1 MSNEEHLCENIIELV
16 RKEGAYTLTEK
27 DAERLK
33 KENKIPCIDLASVEQ
48 IVYLIRMANYVVG
61 SENNERYIWE
71 ETTPNKF
78 IEFAFPF
85 SSYFKTNTLNDFKDK
100 QTLSKYLRDY
110 VHSIFDLAQYSCS
123 RHYDN
128 TLSDIAEF
136 EEKQQVCKDNHR
148 KIISLLQ
155 TNKVDALSREGDD
168 VQMKLNLL
176 NTIKSTEGI
185 PPGCVSITSDEN

>member
-27 DAERLK
+27 DAERIK
-33 KENKIPCIDLASVEQ
+33 KENKIPCIELASVEQ
-48 IVYLIRMANYVVG
+48 IKYLIRMANYVVG
-61 SENNERYIWE
+61 SEDSERYIWE

-85 SSYFKTNTLNDFKDK
+85 SSYSKTNTLSNLKDK

-128 TLSDIAEF
+128 TLEDIKEF
-136 EEKQQVCKDNHR
+136 EVKQQVCKDNHR

-155 TNKVDALSREGDD
+155 ASE
-168 VQMKLNLL
+168 LL
-176 NTIKSTEGI
+176 LAFSLVASCCSTA
-185 PPGCVSITSDEN
+185 